1 MPPIKTATAARRL
14 AKLRRT
20 FAGGR
25 PKVLRRCGFCKRLLG
40 ARELRAHNCQQ

>member
-1 MPPIKTATAARRL
+1 MPPVKTAVAARRL
-14 AKLRRT
+14 ANLRRT

-25 PKVLRRCGFCKRLLG
+25 PKVLRRCASCKLLLG